1 MQNISRLEG
10 IIEANKRDISRLER
24 LVASRKAASP

>member
-10 IIEANKRDISRLER
+10 IIEENNKAKLQENKTAQANRS
-24 LVASRKAASP
+24 